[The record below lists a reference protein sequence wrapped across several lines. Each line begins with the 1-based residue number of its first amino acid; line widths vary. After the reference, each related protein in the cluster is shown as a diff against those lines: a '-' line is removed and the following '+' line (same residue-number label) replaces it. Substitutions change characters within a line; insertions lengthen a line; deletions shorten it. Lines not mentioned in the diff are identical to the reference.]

1 MTSLI
6 SRKWAWVAACSTIA
20 ATGFAV
26 DPPKAEEKK
35 PAEAV
40 KKDADDI
47 RLGISIDPVSKKKA
61 ADLGLAKNVGSVVT
75 EVQPKSIAASAGVKK
90 NDILTELGGKVVPSD
105 PTEFRKLVLS
115 LPRNEPIEAVVY
127 RDGKKET
134 LTFSPLGM
142 PNAVGRLEAVEKPKG
157 RLEAVPTSQGAGS
170 FNMMAAQATQDGF
183 QIFASGEGVSY
194 EIAGRFRNGKNVPTS
209 IKITD
214 DGKVIADVKALD
226 KVPDGHVAAVNK
238 LLGHVWKK

>member
-6 SRKWAWVAACSTIA
+6 SRKWIWVAACSAITS
-20 ATGFAV
+20 TGFAV

-35 PAEAV
+35 PAEVV
-40 KKDADDI
+40 KKDADDV
-47 RLGISIDPVSKKKA
+47 RLGISIEQVSKKKA
-61 ADLGLAKNVGSVVT
+61 AELGLAKSIGSVVT
-75 EVQPKSIAASAGVKK
+75 EVQPKSIAAKAGMKK
-90 NDILTELGGKVVPSD
+90 DDILAELGGKAVPSD

-115 LPRNEPIEAVVY
+115 LPKNEPIEAVVY
-127 RDGKKET
+127 RDGKKEALT
-134 LTFSPLGM
+134 LAPLGM
-142 PNAVGRLEAVEKPKG
+142 PNVVGRLEAVDKPKG

-170 FNMMAAQATQDGF
+170 FNVMTAQANQDGF

-194 EIAGRFRNGKNVPTS
+194 EIAGRFRNGKNIPTS

-214 DGKVIADVKALD
+214 ESKVVADVKSLD
-226 KVPDGHVAAVNK
+226 KVPDGHIAAVNK